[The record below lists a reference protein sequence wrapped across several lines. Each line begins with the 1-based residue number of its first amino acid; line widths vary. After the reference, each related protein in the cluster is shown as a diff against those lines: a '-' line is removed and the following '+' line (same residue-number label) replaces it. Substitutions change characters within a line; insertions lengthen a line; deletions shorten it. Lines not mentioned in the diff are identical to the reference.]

1 MQSSTKLGSV
11 KCCYDMGATI
21 PIDTSHHP
29 RLIDL
34 GALLMPIGIKH
45 FPLKSLL
52 LKTQLVITN

>member
-1 MQSSTKLGSV
+1 
-11 KCCYDMGATI
+11 MGATI

-45 FPLKSLL
+45 FPLK
-52 LKTQLVITN
+52 